1 MKPFSLV
8 AALAAFS
15 FAAGTAGAEPV
26 KGVIKSS
33 DKDAGT
39 LTLVREDTKVA
50 ITGFATTG
58 DLAPCRVGTVV
69 SAEYLPSD
77 LSGKTFRFENLRPA
91 DAVGEKII
99 ADAATRLRTDTR
111 ERGRNA
117 ARDTGDTLPVIA
129 LRDQDGKVVTNADFA
144 GKYVVISFIFTRCRD
159 AAMCP
164 ASTHKMVE
172 LSKSLKAA
180 GITNALL
187 LSVSFDPAHDTS
199 GVLKDYADGNG
210 ADASIHKFLTG
221 PKPVIDD
228 LQRQFAILTIEDD
241 GTIVHNV
248 ATTLVSP
255 AGRILYRADGPRW
268 EAETFLARIQK
279 HRSGK

>member
-8 AALAAFS
+8 TLLAALA
-15 FAAGTAGAEPV
+15 FATGTAGAEPV
-26 KGVIKSS
+26 KGVIKSA
-33 DKDAGT
+33 DKEAGT
-39 LTLVREDTKVA
+39 LTLVREDTKAA

-58 DLAPCRVGTVV
+58 DLAPGRVGTVV
-69 SAEYLPSD
+69 AGDYLASD

-91 DAVGEKII
+91 DAAGEKII

-111 ERGRNA
+111 ERGRNG
-117 ARDTGDTLPVIA
+117 AREIGDTLPVIA
-129 LRDQDGKVVTNADFA
+129 LRDQDGKVVTNADLA
-144 GKYVVISFIFTRCRD
+144 GKYVVISFIFTRCRE
-159 AAMCP
+159 ATMCP

-180 GITNALL
+180 GISNALL
-187 LSVSFDPAHDTS
+187 LSISFDPAHDTP
-199 GVLKDYADGNG
+199 GVLKDYADGYA
-210 ADASIHKFLTG
+210 ADTGIHKFLTG

-228 LQRQFAILTIEDD
+228 LERQFAILAIEDD

-268 EAETFLARIQK
+268 EAASFLARIEK